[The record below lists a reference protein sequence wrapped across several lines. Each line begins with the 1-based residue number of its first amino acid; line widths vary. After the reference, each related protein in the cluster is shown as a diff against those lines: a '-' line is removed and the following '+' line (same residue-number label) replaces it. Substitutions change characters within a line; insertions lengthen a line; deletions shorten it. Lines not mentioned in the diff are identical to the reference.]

1 MTKLVQEANWEH
13 IGSRVPRSLQVFI
26 QTLLFFFTSA
36 ERVVISK
43 DTAFSEMTLDVLFQL
58 LVQVCFALQLDK
70 STDSPFLSSQSC
82 TIVYTLLCD

>member
-1 MTKLVQEANWEH
+1 MGTHRQPCAPKSAGLHPNATTGN
-13 IGSRVPRSLQVFI
+13 F
-26 QTLLFFFTSA
+26 TLLFFFTSA